1 MYLVG
6 LLVLS
11 QVADGLTY
19 TLARN
24 GHELN
29 PVMAHLGADVLLVKF
44 AAALVVGLL
53 AWRLRGHPRALLW
66 MGVVGWVG
74 ALSNFTGYG

>member
-11 QVADGLTY
+11 QIADGLSY
-19 TLARN
+19 MLARK

-29 PVMAHLGADVLLVKF
+29 PVMAHLGGGVLLLKF
-44 AAALVVGLL
+44 GAALIVGIL
-53 AWRLRGHPRALLW
+53 ARRLRGHPRALLW

-74 ALSNFTGYG
+74 ALSNFTGYA